1 MYIFLPKMEGT
12 YGSEDLRRASSAI
25 QGAKRIR
32 GRCLR
37 CHARRPRQNIRGSW
51 WSDCARSCGGIRH
64 GSLGG
69 TLVTYRSTKHE
80 EAMESAA
87 RIAGDLLAALKRTQS
102 VASTLTTDHGV
113 APAIGAQGPIGGI
126 DEIFESARDAGW
138 YPDPE
143 HPLRTRWWDGVR
155 WTDQYLQSGPGRP
168 N

>member
-1 MYIFLPKMEGT
+1 MGRKTSDEL
-12 YGSEDLRRASSAI
+12 LRRFKVLSVFVAVVFVAMLVDLAKTYAGAGGAI
-25 QGAKRIR
+25 A
-32 GRCLR
+32 LVV
-37 CHARRPRQNIRGSW
+37 AVVFAMVLW
-51 WSDCARSCGGIRH
+51 
-64 GSLGG
+64 GG

-87 RIAGDLLAALKRTQS
+87 RIAGDLLATLKRTQS